1 MAKSST
7 IDILYRDAVYAQRS
21 GDLETA
27 AEHYRAVLTNDK
39 THLPAL
45 NNLAATLIALGNPS
59 EALSCFRKGIFHFPN
74 SPELLGNFAKFLR
87 DNGDLEGAVLNYTKC
102 LDQNPRLPEIHYA
115 LGIILRQ
122 IGRLEDAKRHLHQS
136 AKDLTNDAR
145 PWTALS
151 AVALDLGEEE
161 KAVFTITKAL
171 AISPSDPD
179 SLNIKGLIARARG
192 NFLES
197 KSAFDNAIS
206 IQPNHAEAHFNRG
219 TLRLLLGE
227 LPAAWNDFEWRW
239 QDRLSPPGAP
249 SGIPK
254 WEGDD
259 ISGKT
264 ILVLG
269 EQGFGDIIQFIR
281 YAPCLNALGARVI
294 VQCRKPL
301 HRLIE
306 SASGVYKVVA
316 FGEEVFAHT
325 WIPIMSLA
333 HRFGS
338 TSQNIPLAQGYF
350 YKNLVTKADKFIR
363 KIGLVW
369 AGNERHGNDFKRS
382 ITLSDLEPILKM
394 KNYRFFSLQMGA
406 RRNDLQSNHYR
417 DRIYDLMDDVTDFQD
432 TLEHL
437 AQIDLLITVDTA
449 VAHLSGAM
457 GRKTYLLLPKV
468 PDWRWMLCREDSPW
482 YHSIKLFRQKNDG
495 DWEHPIKKI
504 LDLLLD

>member
-1 MAKSST
+1 MAESST

-161 KAVFTITKAL
+161 KAVFMITKAL

-179 SLNIKGLIARARG
+179 SLNIKGLISRARG
-192 NFLES
+192 SFLES
-197 KSAFDNAIS
+197 KQAFDEAIA
-206 IQPNHAEAHFNRG
+206 IQSNHAEAHFNRG
-219 TLRLLLGE
+219 ALRLLLGD
-227 LPAAWNDFEWRW
+227 LPEAWGDFEWRW
-239 QDRLSPPGAP
+239 QDRPAPPGAP

-254 WEGDD
+254 WVGSD

-281 YAPCLNALGARVI
+281 YVPSLCALGARVI
-294 VQCRKPL
+294 VRCRKPL
-301 HRLIE
+301 HRLIK
-306 SASGVYKVVA
+306 SAPGVYKVVA
-316 FGEEVFAHT
+316 FGEEVFANT

-333 HRFGS
+333 HIFGS
-338 TSQNIPLAQGYF
+338 TTQNIPLAHGYF
-350 YKNLVTKADKFIR
+350 SHNATKKSDEFIR
-363 KIGLVW
+363 NIGVVW
-369 AGNERHGNDFKRS
+369 AGNERHGNDQKRS
-382 ITLSDLEPILKM
+382 MALSDLEPILKIE
-394 KNYRFFSLQMGA
+394 KYKFSSLQMGPH
-406 RRNDLQSNHYR
+406 RRDLESNHYGV
-417 DRIYDLMDDVTDFQD
+417 RILDLMDDVTDFQD
-432 TLEHL
+432 TLERL
-437 AQIDLLITVDTA
+437 AKLDLIITVDTA
-449 VAHLSGAM
+449 VAHLAGAM
-457 GRKTYLLLPKV
+457 GCKTYLLLPKV
-468 PDWRWMLCREDSPW
+468 PDWRWMLSREDSPW